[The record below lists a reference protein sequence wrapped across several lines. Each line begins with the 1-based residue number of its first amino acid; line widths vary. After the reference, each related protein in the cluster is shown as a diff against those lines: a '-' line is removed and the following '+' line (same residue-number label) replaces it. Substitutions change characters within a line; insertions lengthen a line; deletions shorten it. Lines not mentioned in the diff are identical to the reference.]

1 MAGIFSGIQCYNMR
15 MNATRMLLAGFF
27 VWGVFLVAGSVVNAQ
42 SPSQTPSVSVAD
54 FLATESGAASA
65 GADASASAEAT
76 SAARLVVE
84 KVVEKKPDI
93 TEPEGIV
100 QGKLE
105 KILLEQPLEPLNVM
119 NFLQHAI
126 LNAVKMGVPAN
137 TIVLVLLFPVIAAA
151 IAAARHLIG
160 LRGFGIFIPAV
171 LSVAFVATGIVVGI
185 LLFTI
190 ILLVAT
196 LARHVLKR
204 LKLQYMPRMALLL
217 WFVSI
222 GVLVT
227 LLAAPVIGLEAML
240 TISIFPILI
249 LMILA
254 EDFIEVQMG
263 KSRQEAMELT
273 VETIILALICSLIL
287 SLESLQRFA
296 ILHPGWLLAGVAV
309 FDVFVGKYV
318 GLRYTEYMQFRKLTK

>member
-1 MAGIFSGIQCYNMR
+1 MYTARAIIV
-15 MNATRMLLAGFF
+15 GFF
-27 VWGVFLVAGSVVNAQ
+27 MWIVLLLVSTELAQ
-42 SPSQTPSVSVAD
+42 AQGLRVSPTVSVAD
-54 FLATESGAASA
+54 FLATESGMATG
-65 GADASASAEAT
+65 GADASTSAEAT
-76 SAARLVVE
+76 PAARLVVE
-84 KVVEKKPDI
+84 RVVEKKPDI
-93 TEPEGIV
+93 TQPEGIV

-105 KILLEQPLEPLNVM
+105 QILLEQELEPLRVTNA
-119 NFLQHAI
+119 LQHGI
-126 LNAVKMGVPAN
+126 HNAVRLGVPAN
-137 TIVLVLLFPVIAAA
+137 TIVLILLFPVIAAV

-171 LSVAFVATGIVVGI
+171 LSVAFVATGIIVGI

-196 LARHVLKR
+196 LARYVLRR

-222 GVLVT
+222 GVLIT
-227 LLAAPVIGLEAML
+227 LLVSPAVGLEAML
-240 TISIFPILI
+240 TISIFTMLI

-263 KSRQEAMELT
+263 KSRQEAIELT

-296 ILHPGWLLAGVAV
+296 ILHPGWLLLAVAV

-318 GLRYTEYMQFRKLTK
+318 GLRYTEYMQFRRLGK